1 MLDGQVEG
9 APLCLKVISVVANF
23 LVMWPIHENM
33 FSVMDPDRII
43 NTHINHMEFVAPAI
57 QRMRHINFL
66 DDRRDRANV
75 ERAAKLLNFLTA
87 SFPYSR
93 ILGF

>member
-9 APLCLKVISVVANF
+9 GPLCLKVISVVAKS
-23 LVMWPIHENM
+23 LVIMWPIHENM

-57 QRMRHINFL
+57 QRMRHIWMTGGT
-66 DDRRDRANV
+66 
-75 ERAAKLLNFLTA
+75 EPT
-87 SFPYSR
+87 
-93 ILGF
+93 